1 MLCKEKKQSQGIA
14 GMKNIQARSLYFSN
28 YESMIT
34 YLQESWKIYNKV
46 TYSSGLYY
54 NFFRVD
60 KLKFLVGVSISNSQ
74 KLIEW
79 VDRKVLIEGYNG
91 PEKHS
96 ETIQHN

>member
-60 KLKFLVGVSISNSQ
+60 KLKFLVGVSISNSH
-74 KLIEW
+74 KLIE
-79 VDRKVLIEGYNG
+79 
-91 PEKHS
+91 
-96 ETIQHN
+96 

>member
-74 KLIEW
+74 KLIE
-79 VDRKVLIEGYNG
+79 
-91 PEKHS
+91 
-96 ETIQHN
+96 

>member
-60 KLKFLVGVSISNSQ
+60 KLKFLVGVSISKSQ
-74 KLIEW
+74 KLI
-79 VDRKVLIEGYNG
+79 R
-91 PEKHS
+91 
-96 ETIQHN
+96 

>member
-1 MLCKEKKQSQGIA
+1 MNYVKLLNAVQGKEAESGHRWHEEYSGKVSF
-14 GMKNIQARSLYFSN
+14 YFSN

-60 KLKFLVGVSISNSQ
+60 KLKCLVGVSISNSQ
-74 KLIEW
+74 KLIE
-79 VDRKVLIEGYNG
+79 
-91 PEKHS
+91 
-96 ETIQHN
+96 

>member
-1 MLCKEKKQSQGIA
+1 
-14 GMKNIQARSLYFSN
+14 
-28 YESMIT
+28 MIT

-60 KLKFLVGVSISNSQ
+60 KLKCLVGVSISNSQ